1 MKSARRIYA
10 RLAHA
15 FVGLSV
21 MSAAPCLAQDASA
34 SAAVES
40 AQPVS
45 AEKQA
50 LADTVA
56 DILLPQGIYERMMR
70 EQMQQV
76 ADAMVGSM
84 LGLDAN
90 MLAAMAGPEGS
101 EERAE
106 LEAEIGDAS
115 FEELMAD
122 YDPHF
127 RERMS
132 ITMKVM
138 FEEMAPLMSAME
150 PQIREALS
158 TVYARQYDA
167 QELSDMLAFFR
178 SDSGEAF
185 ASNFMTLFFEQEFMD
200 ASMAMMPAMME
211 AMPQIMEKVEKAT
224 AHLPAPVS
232 PDASDAPVSNEAD
245 GDTAAGDYPT
255 YWSEADIARAEAV
268 WTETEQAYA
277 RYDEL
282 YETIDAEAKVR
293 VND

>member
-1 MKSARRIYA
+1 MKSTRRIYA
-10 RLAHA
+10 RLAPA
-15 FVGLSV
+15 FVGLSL

-34 SAAVES
+34 SAAVED

-50 LADTVA
+50 LANTVA

-106 LEAEIGDAS
+106 LEAEMGDAS

-185 ASNFMTLFFEQEFMD
+185 ASNFMTLFFGQELMD
-200 ASMAMMPAMME
+200 ASMAMME

-232 PDASDAPVSNEAD
+232 PDASDAPVSNDA
-245 GDTAAGDYPT
+245 GGYTATGDYPT

-277 RYDEL
+277 RYDEI